1 MNQELKDQIQYN
13 TSISIMSLQSILTNL
28 FSSRVFLCKIFLK
41 FGCWELMRTTAI
53 SQLLNTKQDRVVQK
67 HIKVVLK

>member
-1 MNQELKDQIQYN
+1 
-13 TSISIMSLQSILTNL
+13 MSLQSILTNI
-28 FSSRVFLCKIFLK
+28 FSSRVFLCKIFMK
-41 FGCWELMRTTAI
+41 FGCRELMRTTAI